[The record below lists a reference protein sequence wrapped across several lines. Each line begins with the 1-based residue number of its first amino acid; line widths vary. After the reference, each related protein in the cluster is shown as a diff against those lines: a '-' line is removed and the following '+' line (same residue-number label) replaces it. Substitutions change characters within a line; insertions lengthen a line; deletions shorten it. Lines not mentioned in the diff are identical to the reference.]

1 MSYKYVPPEDI
12 EGIRKVRWDGLWHVM
27 YENKSGKTWD
37 RVDKRTAMNVL
48 RQLECSKKKGI
59 LVEL

>member
-1 MSYKYVPPEDI
+1 MSYKSVPTKEI

-27 YENKSGKTWD
+27 YENKSGKTYD
-37 RVDKRTAMNVL
+37 RVDKTTAMNIL
-48 RQLECSKKKGI
+48 RQLEYSKKKQI